1 MLWFKNKAT
10 NISVIYRD
18 QNGFAEWGRWCV
30 STLGMSAM
38 QILEFVPTSINFGNN
53 GYHVSIH

>member
-10 NISVIYRD
+10 NISVIYSDR
-18 QNGFAEWGRWCV
+18 NGFAELARWCV
-30 STLGMSAM
+30 STLGMSTV
-38 QILEFVPTSINFGNN
+38 QILEFVPTSINFRKN

>member
-1 MLWFKNKAT
+1 MSWFKNKAT

-18 QNGFAEWGRWCV
+18 RNGFADWGRWCV
-30 STLGMSAM
+30 STLGMSEV
-38 QILEFVPTSINFGNN
+38 QVLEFVSTSINFGNN